1 MPKKSKLSDKMEDDI
16 LKHKEDRKK
25 IKVKMFEE
33 PNKKKIKK
41 IIRSQNINPQQ
52 TAFLPLQPCLRQSA
66 Y

>member
-33 PNKKKIKK
+33 PKKKKIIKLR
-41 IIRSQNINPQQ
+41 RSLNINPPQM
-52 TAFLPLQPCLRQSA
+52 
-66 Y
+66 

>member
-1 MPKKSKLSDKMEDDI
+1 MPKKSKLSDNMEDDI

-33 PNKKKIKK
+33 PKNKKDKK
-41 IIRSQNINPQQ
+41 YNKKSK
-52 TAFLPLQPCLRQSA
+52 